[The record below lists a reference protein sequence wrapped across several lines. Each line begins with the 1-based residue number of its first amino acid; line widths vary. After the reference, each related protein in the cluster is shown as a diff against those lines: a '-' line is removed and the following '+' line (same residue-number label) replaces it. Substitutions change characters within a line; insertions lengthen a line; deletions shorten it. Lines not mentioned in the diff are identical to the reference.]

1 MNRPDPLHWLGY
13 ALGLGLPVENRDWI
27 LHDTTCPTWVVRH
40 ISRSLLQMAP
50 IVLAILL
57 FVPGPF
63 WIRGMSALGGLIM
76 GMIYS
81 IGYIVE
87 TTEHRLVKAG
97 YPVGTGQLTRDG
109 RTTELRTDATA
120 RRRAKM
126 LARMDRRA
134 GR

>member
-1 MNRPDPLHWLGY
+1 MRWLGY
-13 ALGLGLPVENRDWI
+13 AVGLGLPEKNHSWV
-27 LHDTTCPTWVVRH
+27 LHDTTCRTWVLRH
-40 ISRSLLQMAP
+40 LSRSLLQMAP

-63 WIRGMSALGGLIM
+63 WIRGMSAFGGLIM

-97 YPVGTGQLTRDG
+97 YPVGTGEQLRQD
-109 RTTELRTDATA
+109 RSSELRTDGTA
-120 RRRAKM
+120 RRRARM